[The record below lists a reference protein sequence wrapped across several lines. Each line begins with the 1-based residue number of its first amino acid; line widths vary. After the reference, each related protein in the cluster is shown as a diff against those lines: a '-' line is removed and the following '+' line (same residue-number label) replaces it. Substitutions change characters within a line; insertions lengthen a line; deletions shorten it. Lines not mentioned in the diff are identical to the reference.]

1 MVTFFI
7 KDRKKDI
14 TSIHASVNFTGIKRF
29 TFRLKNIEIAT
40 KDWDAGRMITGR
52 GKHEAGRT
60 QSILDNVQSK
70 IEEFYKEYLKIY
82 QRKPDRDTIISFIR
96 SEQKIEEYIKPKG
109 VINIIPE
116 IEAIIKRRREG
127 LELNKGRR
135 FSYNT
140 GRSYG
145 TFLSTIKEFEKYNAS
160 TLNSKNI
167 VLEETIYN
175 FEMFLTKE
183 KKFQLNTVGERMKHL
198 NTFVG
203 VLRRKKLIDINP
215 FLEYKIPI
223 PEEETISIALD
234 EDELA
239 EIEALDL
246 SENETYEKVRDQF
259 LLMCWTGLRIGDF
272 RDFIDAP
279 KEGDI
284 ITVINRK
291 TGHEAHIPLFPA
303 AKKIIE
309 KYNGVLPKLISE
321 QKMRNYLK
329 VIGGKTEKLK
339 RSIEIE
345 YTKGGKRIKERK
357 PRYKLL
363 GLHTARRTLA
373 TTLYR
378 YGISLNEICL
388 ITSHKNIKT
397 LKRYLKVTE
406 REILGNVL
414 KQVQQRISINL
425 QDQKDN
431 LLPSLLPSPNLKAK
445 PLAIQEVP
453 NF

>member
-7 KDRKKDI
+7 KDRKRDK
-14 TSIHASVNFTGIKRF
+14 TTIHCSVNLSGIKRF

-40 KDWDAGRMITGR
+40 KDWDAGRMNTGR

-60 QSILDNVQSK
+60 QSILDNLQSQ
-70 IEEFYKEYLKIY
+70 IEEFYKEHLKIY
-82 QRKPDRDTIISFIR
+82 QRKPDRDAIISFIR

-116 IEAIIKRRREG
+116 IETIINRRKEG
-127 LELNKGRR
+127 LDLNAGRR

-167 VLEETIYN
+167 VLEETIEK
-175 FEMFLTKE
+175 FQIFLTRE
-183 KKFQLNTVGERMKHL
+183 KKFQLNTVGKRMTIL
-198 NTFVG
+198 NTFLQ
-203 VLRRKKLIDINP
+203 VLKRKKIVEINP
-215 FLEYKIPI
+215 FIEFKIPI
-223 PEEETISIALD
+223 PEEDTISIALD
-234 EDELA
+234 EDELV
-239 EIEALDL
+239 EMEELDF
-246 SENETYEKVRDQF
+246 SENETYEKLRDQF
-259 LLMCWTGLRIGDF
+259 ILMCWTGLRISDF

-279 KEGDI
+279 KEGEI
-284 ITVINRK
+284 ITVINQK
-291 TGHEAHIPLFPA
+291 TGKNAHIPLFPA
-303 AKKIIE
+303 AKRIIE

-321 QKMRNYLK
+321 QKMRDYLK
-329 VIGGKTEKLK
+329 IIGSKTEKLK

-357 PRYKLL
+357 PRYELL

-378 YGISLNEICL
+378 YDVPLEEIML
-388 ITSHKNIKT
+388 ITGHRSIRS
-397 LKRYLKVTE
+397 LKKYLKVTE

-414 KQVQQRISINL
+414 KRVQERLTVKSKAEENE
-425 QDQKDN
+425 
-431 LLPSLLPSPNLKAK
+431 SLSNLKLHSIE
-445 PLAIQEVP
+445 LAR
-453 NF
+453 

>member
-7 KDRKKDI
+7 KDRKKDKGP
-14 TSIHASVNFTGIKRF
+14 IHCSVNFRELKRF

-40 KDWDAGRMITGR
+40 KDWDAGRMNTGR

-60 QSILDNVQSK
+60 QSILDTLQSK

-82 QRKPDRDTIISFIR
+82 QRKPDRDTIISFIQ
-96 SEQKIEEYIKPKG
+96 SEKKVEDFIQPKG

-116 IEAIIKRRREG
+116 IETIINRRKKG
-127 LELNKGRR
+127 LELNAGRR

-145 TFLSTIKEFEKYNAS
+145 TFLSTIKEFEKYNGG

-167 VLEETIYN
+167 VLEETIYK
-175 FEMFLTKE
+175 FQMFLTKE
-183 KKFQLNTVGERMKHL
+183 KKFQLNTVGKRMTIL
-198 NTFVG
+198 NTFVE
-203 VLRRKKLIDINP
+203 VLRRKKIIDSNP
-215 FLEYKIPI
+215 FAEYRIPI

-239 EIEALDL
+239 EMEALDL
-246 SENETYEKVRDQF
+246 SDNKTYEKVRDQF
-259 LLMCWTGLRIGDF
+259 LLMCWTGLRISDF

-284 ITVINRK
+284 ITVINQK
-291 TGHEAHIPLFPA
+291 TGQEAHIPLFPA

-329 VIGGKTEKLK
+329 IIGGKTEKLK
-339 RSIEIE
+339 TSIQIE
-345 YTKGGKRIKERK
+345 YTKGGKKIKERK

-378 YGISLNEICL
+378 YGVGLEEIML
-388 ITSHKNIKT
+388 ITGHRTIRS
-397 LKRYLKVTE
+397 LKKYLKVTE

-414 KQVQQRISINL
+414 KQVQERISINL
-425 QDQKDN
+425 KNQKGN
-431 LLPSLLPSPNLKAK
+431 LLPHLLPSPN
-445 PLAIQEVP
+445 
-453 NF
+453 